1 MNQAAV
7 SRLERG
13 KGLVPL
19 SLVVRLGR
27 AIGGNLI
34 DRTLLSD
41 AGERLLAALETL
53 APRGA
58 EPWLPMTRDP
68 GIRNLIHC
76 YLRAPS
82 PAQCAPCLRQ
92 GARWAACE
100 VASVVQRFDAA
111 TLQLVDGP
119 TTFSSPRWDVH
130 LGQDLLTSP

>member
-13 KGLVPL
+13 NGLVPL

-76 YLRAPS
+76 YLRAGQAQRRALLAFGRALGGL
-82 PAQCAPCLRQ
+82 PAK
-92 GARWAACE
+92 
-100 VASVVQRFDAA
+100 
-111 TLQLVDGP
+111 
-119 TTFSSPRWDVH
+119 
-130 LGQDLLTSP
+130 